1 MRMTVYEWVAIGVG
15 LAFVVLLIFTTKMI
29 FQLEKTLKSVE
40 DINKEVKDKTL
51 KNVEDLT
58 NDIKEKSKK
67 LDPAFDTIEKVGNVS
82 AMIKTGYDLFKSK
95 KK

>member
-1 MRMTVYEWVAIGVG
+1 MTVYEWVAIGVG
-15 LAFVVLLIFTTKMI
+15 LAFVVLLIFTAKMI

-82 AMIKTGYDLFKSK
+82 NLIKTGYDLFKSK